1 MPIVTQPITGT
12 VSCLSIVQDVAARL
26 NIPTPSAVAT
36 STDPAVLQILALC
49 NKEGEWVT
57 NQYDWQS
64 LTLEAT
70 FVTVAQE
77 NQGPLATI
85 APYMKNI
92 INDTMW
98 NRDLRRPVF
107 GPMNAQRWEQLKAMV
122 MQGPWNQFQIR
133 GDSILFVPV
142 PAANQHIW
150 FQYTSRC
157 WCKSSSGLGQVK
169 FLADADT
176 LSLRDDLFKLGV
188 EWRWRKS
195 KGLEY
200 AQDFVDYETMLQDAK
215 ARDGT
220 KDVINMGD
228 VLYDIYPGILVP
240 AGSWGV

>member
-1 MPIVTQPITGT
+1 MPIVTQPVTGT
-12 VSCLSIVQDVAARL
+12 VSALSIVQDLTQRL
-26 NIPTPSAVAT
+26 NIPTPTSVAN

-49 NKEGEWVT
+49 NKEGEWLT
-57 NQYDWQS
+57 NQYDWQA
-64 LTLEAT
+64 LTLEAN

-77 NQGPLATI
+77 TQGALATI
-85 APYMKNI
+85 CPYMKNI

-133 GDSILFVPV
+133 GDNILFIPV
-142 PAANQHIW
+142 PTAGQNVW
-150 FQYTSRC
+150 FQYTTRA
-157 WCKSSSGLGQVK
+157 WCKSSSGMGQVK
-169 FLADADT
+169 FLADDDT
-176 LSLRDDLFKLGV
+176 LTLRDDLFKLGV
-188 EWRWRKS
+188 EWRWRKA

-240 AGSWGV
+240 AGSWNA